1 AIHNVHF
8 YQTLMKECRAAI
20 EQGRFRSFK
29 EEFLAGYRQK
39 ES

>member
-1 AIHNVHF
+1 
-8 YQTLMKECRAAI
+8 MKESREAI

-29 EEFLAGYRQK
+29 EEFLAGYNRA